1 MFHQNVSNVPNVTR
15 LLARADIPDDGSE
28 AKEDLQAF
36 DF

>member
-15 LLARADIPDDGSE
+15 LLTQADIPDGGAA
-28 AKEDLQAF
+28 AKENLQAF